1 MLVALDLVLVLQIH
15 QLWVRNNAVLT
26 HNTRYRWGHAQCLT
40 VTLYWNGRMGTGSTT
55 AIDVYTLLML
65 YLSTHNQCS
74 TIYFDQFSFA
84 ACGSLCILYIML
96 LKMLNKM
103 CNITKS
109 LWWDGWKDILKSI
122 ISSCFPIPVY
132 ECLLIHCLNITTY
145 NFKKHAIKILTW
157 DVIIMPIITRV
168 SNWKT
173 HATRGS

>member
-1 MLVALDLVLVLQIH
+1 MLFWLIIQG
-15 QLWVRNNAVLT
+15 T
-26 HNTRYRWGHAQCLT
+26 
-40 VTLYWNGRMGTGSTT
+40 GRMGTGSTN
-55 AIDVYTLLML
+55 AIDVYILLML
-65 YLSTHNQCS
+65 YLSTHNLCS

-96 LKMLNKM
+96 LQMLNKM
-103 CNITKS
+103 CNITKN
-109 LWWDGWKDILKSI
+109 LWWDRYGWKDILKSI
-122 ISSCFPIPVY
+122 SIISSCFPTPVY

-145 NFKKHAIKILTW
+145 NFKMHAIKILTW